1 MADPRKRAD
10 VTSRIAAPDAWD
22 AGLHA
27 ESDAGPIDVGLSVE
41 PSAVGLIVDAPGI
54 GQLKVAFDLAADGT
68 TKLARASRRLADG
81 RDAPLIAIDE
91 AKVLQLEGE
100 LLRLKRTLDGVQKE
114 LGEQIGHLT
123 TERDEARDR
132 AAILSDE
139 RKEQRED
146 LERSQRKLSEA
157 TAALQTEKESRLSA
171 LSDRDKARAEL
182 DRVREELDAGSA
194 LVMKELSDARAG
206 KEAAESERGQLAI
219 DLDEARAHQGAL
231 EGELAEV
238 RKKLSSLEDQL
249 ASEKAGREAG
259 EAAAQELEA
268 ARAKIVELEETAS
281 RYVTSESMIAAERND
296 ARARMAEVE
305 EQLREEMKARELA
318 LTTERTERQRL
329 ELDLEQLQASHE
341 EDRLKLQ
348 AALEAERGE
357 RSRAAEEVE
366 TLRAQVANAEVL
378 TANVATLQAEL
389 DAARAAGDVTALQQ
403 EVEALRAQV
412 ANAEVLTANVATL
425 QAEVDALRTQLAL
438 AEAAAADAAT
448 LQSQLTSLEADLA
461 RRDDS
466 LRAAMERGDAL
477 QAQLAA
483 TESRIGAEAAAT
495 REAREVALKLKT
507 ERDEARALARQLHQK
522 VAVAGGG
529 AAREAADLRT
539 ALDHERQLAANL
551 VSERDQLNLR
561 IEALGRM
568 IDQERDGRTRALSE
582 RDEWQSRF
590 KALAK
595 GSIDTPQPL
604 DFSREETRSYAVPTV
619 PEMPV
624 VKGEAQTDPM
634 IPKKKGP

>member
-1 MADPRKRAD
+1 MRPMADPRKRAD

-68 TKLARASRRLADG
+68 TRLARASRRLADG

-341 EDRLKLQ
+341 EERLKLQ

-366 TLRAQVANAEVL
+366 T
-378 TANVATLQAEL
+378 
-389 DAARAAGDVTALQQ
+389 
-403 EVEALRAQV
+403 LRAQV

-529 AAREAADLRT
+529 AAREATDLRT

-595 GSIDTPQPL
+595 GGIDTPQPL

-619 PEMPV
+619 PEVPV